1 MGGTATTWLGVL
13 AIALAGASCKE
24 IEPETGAIRPTC
36 KDADSNP
43 AVSVSFARDLR
54 PRMNNQVPGTRGC
67 IGCHAASGGTM
78 EGFLATG
85 LDLSKLQLLR
95 KGSSDDATILV
106 PGKPCESR
114 IVKKLQGVD
123 PEGARMPRGGP
134 YWSDAEIQ
142 LMIDWI
148 AEGAEGADE

>member
-1 MGGTATTWLGVL
+1 MGGTTKLIGVL
-13 AIALAGASCKE
+13 AILLAGASCSE

-43 AVSVSFARDLR
+43 AATVDFARDLR
-54 PRMNNQVPGTRGC
+54 PRINNQVAGTRGC
-67 IGCHAASGGTM
+67 VGCHSATGGTM

-85 LDLSKLQLLR
+85 LDLSKLQLIR
-95 KGSSDDATILV
+95 KGSTDDTTIIV

-134 YWSDAEIQ
+134 FWSDAEIQ

-148 AEGAEGADE
+148 AEGAQGADE